1 MAQKKSLD
9 NFPGII
15 YELSLRMKKSAE
27 TPRPDFLGAEQQQQQ
42 DNISNLDAM
51 QWEGE
56 LVELMD
62 KICNGFFD
70 PALLQKK

>member
-1 MAQKKSLD
+1 
-9 NFPGII
+9 
-15 YELSLRMKKSAE
+15 MKKSSE
-27 TPRPDFLGAEQQQQQ
+27 TPKPDFLGAEQQQQ
-42 DNISNLDAM
+42 DNISNLDEI

-62 KICNGFFD
+62 KICTGFFD

>member
-1 MAQKKSLD
+1 
-9 NFPGII
+9 
-15 YELSLRMKKSAE
+15 MKKSAE